1 MSEVDKTVAAT
12 VGYRLRG
19 GALVEQAGQIKT
31 LATAE
36 MARFKQEQLLDDAAI
51 AELDAAVAKVLA
63 GLHDRTLATGEAH
76 LQTAEQATAMH
87 ELKVDR
93 RRLTEC
99 VVRAFRHRPELR
111 DFQGGTYH
119 GTTIAAFCT
128 DMNRKLAFAKKYEA
142 DLAPVGAGKDLIA
155 KLETKLR
162 AFEAGTGAQEAGI
175 ASLPDSNRAFCE
187 AKGRLYFLI
196 KDIISAARALHAAE
210 PEAAAKYNL
219 KVLYRRGNKKEKA
232 EAAASMPAS

>member
-36 MARFKQEQLLDDAAI
+36 LDRLKQEQLLDDADI

-63 GLHDRTLATGEAH
+63 GLHDRAVATGEAH

-87 ELKVDR
+87 DLKADR

-99 VVRAFRHRPELR
+99 VVRSFRHRPELR
-111 DFQGGTYH
+111 DYQGGTYH

-128 DMNRKLAFAKKYEA
+128 DLNRKLAFAKKYEA
-142 DLAPVGAGKDLIA
+142 DLAPVGAGKNILDKI
-155 KLETKLR
+155 ETKLR
-162 AFEAGTGAQEAGI
+162 AFEADTGAQEAGI

-196 KDIISAARALHAAE
+196 KDIINAARALHAAE
-210 PEAAAKYNL
+210 PELAAKYNL
-219 KVLYRRGNKKEKA
+219 KVLYRRGNKREKA
-232 EAAASMPAS
+232 EVAAPTAS